1 MTWTLSW
8 LTRSTPQPCLEHHQA
23 APDTGSGEGKPERES
38 CKKGKHWGESADIR
52 GGPLGARTAP
62 WAGLLE
68 GTTAGQRHCT
78 KGCWGLGTMQVASWY
93 HCCLYRATEQIQ
105 MEEWAWRY
113 CSCFSTPRKKKDE
126 LLLGIFF
133 FLENVYSGSAHS
145 TRLVM
150 AHCHICNVIIG
161 AHPRMSNLLR
171 SINVAPSQRGRRKHK
186 RHVGIKCVH
195 E

>member
-1 MTWTLSW
+1 MQPPSYAVRFPFCSTHSCYQPDPIDVTINTINIMLIVLCKTLIKLCKAWRGTHTYSAGQPRAQKQVWTTWTLSW

-78 KGCWGLGTMQVASWY
+78 KGCWGLGMMQVASWY

-113 CSCFSTPRKKKDE
+113 CSCFSTPRK
-126 LLLGIFF
+126 L
-133 FLENVYSGSAHS
+133 
-145 TRLVM
+145 
-150 AHCHICNVIIG
+150 
-161 AHPRMSNLLR
+161 
-171 SINVAPSQRGRRKHK
+171 
-186 RHVGIKCVH
+186 
-195 E
+195 